1 MKFNNVKPLQSVM
14 SAINLYL
21 DEAGNFD
28 FGPNGTK
35 WLIVVCVNLPW
46 SPERIARLADLRYTL
61 LREGFALEYFHAS
74 EDNRHVRRR
83 VFEIIAEVLPRDAI
97 TAFVVEKCKLPKGL
111 RDPEKFYPEF
121 MGPLI
126 KNEVNDASA
135 PVFSFSDVLPVVR
148 KRNAIEKSVITELSH
163 RVGGRGS
170 HVFLHHASK
179 SNFDLQIADYCCW
192 AVWRAYA
199 RGDNEPVK
207 ILRNALKDVQ
217 MR

>member
-1 MKFNNVKPLQSVM
+1 MESLHFVM
-14 SAINLYL
+14 TAINLYL

-83 VFEIIAEVLPRDAI
+83 VFEVIAEVLPHDAI

-111 RDPEKFYPEF
+111 QDPEKFYPEF

-126 KNEVNDASA
+126 KNEVNGAQI

-148 KRNAIEKSVITELSH
+148 KRRAIEKSVIAELLNRFSE
-163 RVGGRGS
+163 RGP

-199 RGDNEPVK
+199 RDDSKPLTL
-207 ILRNALKDVQ
+207 LRNALKCVYL
-217 MR
+217 R